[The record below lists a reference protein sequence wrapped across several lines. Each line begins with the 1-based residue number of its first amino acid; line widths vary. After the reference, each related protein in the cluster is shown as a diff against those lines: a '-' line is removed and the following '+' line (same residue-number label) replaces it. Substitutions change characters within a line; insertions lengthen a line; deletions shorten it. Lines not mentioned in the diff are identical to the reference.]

1 MNKIVLTKEEMS
13 HLRELGLDCSRASMC
28 HYKVFFHYG
37 EPYEDEDREF
47 EEWKVDFMEE
57 GFPANFYGIPDN
69 DGLNYSIVKEVI
81 PAFCLSDIL
90 EMIPVLYSTEK
101 GLSTI
106 AQGDGYNTYF
116 PSIWKDIDDNYMAE
130 YIDCDSSTWTF
141 FEWHTSLDSAYR
153 MLCWC
158 IEHNYIKTN

>member
-37 EPYEDEDREF
+37 NPYEDEDNEF
-47 EEWKVDFMEE
+47 EDWKVDFMEE

-90 EMIPVLYSTEK
+90 EMIPKDISLAKCEDDFWQCIYNESGEDK
-101 GLSTI
+101 SL
-106 AQGDGYNTYF
+106 DGYVLREN
-116 PSIWKDIDDNYMAE
+116 KDAL
-130 YIDCDSSTWTF
+130 TA
-141 FEWHTSLDSAYR
+141 AYD

-158 IEHNYIKTN
+158 INNGYIKTN

>member
-28 HYKVFFHYG
+28 HYNVFFHYG
-37 EPYEDEDREF
+37 EPYEDEDNEF
-47 EEWKVDFMEE
+47 EYWKVDFMKE

-90 EMIPVLYSTEK
+90 EMIPEDISLAKCEDDLWQCIYNESGEDK
-101 GLSTI
+101 SL
-106 AQGDGYNTYF
+106 DGYVLREN
-116 PSIWKDIDDNYMAE
+116 KDAL
-130 YIDCDSSTWTF
+130 TA
-141 FEWHTSLDSAYR
+141 AYD

-158 IEHNYIKTN
+158 INNGYIKTN